1 MVPYLWHSA
10 DTTLKA
16 ASLKLSENLEEIFQ
30 KLFDQKLQT
39 VKIRTDAR
47 VDFWVPFDA
56 DGRHI
61 LNVTREVGLF
71 ELTAD
76 SENRKH
82 FTYNTFIFFQTLQRG
97 RIFIDSLFPACRFVR
112 TAQVMTLR
120 IICT

>member
-1 MVPYLWHSA
+1 MVRYLRHSA
-10 DTTLKA
+10 DTTSKA
-16 ASLKLSENLEEIFQ
+16 GSLKLSENLEEIFQ
-30 KLFDQKLQT
+30 KPFDQKLKT

-56 DGRHI
+56 EGRRI

-97 RIFIDSLFPACRFVR
+97 RIFIDSLFPACCFVR
-112 TAQVMTLR
+112 TAQVMTLS